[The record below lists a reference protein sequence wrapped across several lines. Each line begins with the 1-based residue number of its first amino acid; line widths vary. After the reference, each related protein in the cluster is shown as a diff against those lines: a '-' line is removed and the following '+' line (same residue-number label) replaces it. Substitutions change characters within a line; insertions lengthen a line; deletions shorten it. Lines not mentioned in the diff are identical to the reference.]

1 MATSYTISALDSRL
15 KQYLDVNR
23 DELIS
28 KALFTSPTSKMLN
41 IMTGVKGSKALV
53 RLDSS
58 ITLQDG
64 SSCTFNAQGSD
75 EFSNRII
82 TTVPVAIHKEFCSKD
97 LLGSWASFDVK
108 MAATRQDEGMPFE
121 QQIIDKNMEVLADTL
136 ETKIWQGD
144 TNNGDLFDGFYTMFD
159 ADVTGG
165 VIPAAN
171 DIAKGSDSIWT
182 RVQKLWIAMDPA
194 MAKGATILMSVSMF
208 KQMLIDLAN
217 ANNFHIFEEITENQ
231 YVISMPGAAGTKIMG
246 ITGLEGLD
254 VILGVNFDELYL
266 GCDLESDSEDVEF
279 FFSKDDRVFKFLV
292 EFVIGVQYSIPE
304 HIYLNR

>member
-15 KQYLDVNR
+15 KNYLDVNK

-28 KALFTSPTSKMLN
+28 KAIFTSNTAKMLN

-58 ITLQDG
+58 IVLQDG
-64 SSCTFNAQGSD
+64 SNCTFNAQGSD
-75 EFSNRII
+75 EFSNRTI
-82 TTVPVAIHKEFCSKD
+82 TTVPVAVHKEFCTKD
-97 LLGSWASFDVK
+97 LLGSWKNFDVK
-108 MAATRQDEGMPFE
+108 MGATRQGEDMPFE

-136 ETKIWQGD
+136 ETKIWQGN
-144 TNNGDLFDGFYTMFD
+144 TNSGDLFNGFYTMFD
-159 ADVTGG
+159 ADVTAG

-171 DIAKGSDSIWT
+171 NIAKGSDSIWT

-194 MAKGATILMSVSMF
+194 MAKNATILMSVSMF
-208 KQMLIDLAN
+208 KQLLIDLTN
-217 ANNFHIFEEITENQ
+217 SNLYHIFTEIDEGQ
-231 YVISMPGAAGTKIMG
+231 YEISMPGAAGTKIMG

-254 VILGVNFDELYL
+254 VILGVDFDELYL

-292 EFVIGVQYSIPE
+292 EFVMGVQYSIPE